1 MTRNSNII
9 ARLTSVKGIAAL
21 SLVLTALVLP
31 ACGVGEED
39 GVFDEGDA
47 GTEEEVFEEER
58 NGGRRR
64 RYGGRRRAGRRL
76 IFLTFSITFS
86 P

>member
-47 GTEEEVFEEER
+47 GTEEEVFEEE
-58 NGGRRR
+58 GMEEEEGVMEEEEEL
-64 RYGGRRRAGRRL
+64 GDD
-76 IFLTFSITFS
+76 
-86 P
+86 

>member
-21 SLVLTALVLP
+21 SLVSTALVLP

-47 GTEEEVFEEER
+47 GTEEEVFEEE
-58 NGGRRR
+58 GMEEEEGVMEEEEEL
-64 RYGGRRRAGRRL
+64 GDD
-76 IFLTFSITFS
+76 
-86 P
+86 